1 MKMNWGNKLLLV
13 FAGFAILMST
23 LVYKCMHQNFELVSK
38 DYYNEELRYQD
49 KIDGMNNAN
58 KIGEVKIKED
68 GKQVS
73 IQLPKEVQGLALT
86 GKALFYCPTDSQ
98 KDRDI
103 PVQVNDEGLMLVD
116 KAKLARAH
124 YLVKLNYQ
132 VGNDKYYTEQYLT
145 VE

>member
-1 MKMNWGNKLLLV
+1 MKMTWGNKLLLV
-13 FAGFAILMST
+13 FAAFATLMSVM
-23 LVYKCMHQNFELVSK
+23 VYKCMHQKFELVSN

-49 KIDGMNNAN
+49 KIDGMNNSN
-58 KIGEVKIKED
+58 KISEVQIKEE
-68 GKQVS
+68 GRQIN

-86 GKALFYCPTDSQ
+86 GQALFYCPTDSQ
-98 KDRDI
+98 KDRKI
-103 PVQVNDEGLMLVD
+103 PVQVNDEGLMIVD
-116 KAKLARAH
+116 KAKLSKAH

>member
-13 FAGFAILMST
+13 FAAFAILMST
-23 LVYKCMHQNFELVSK
+23 LVYKCMHQKFELVSA

-58 KIGEVKIKED
+58 KIGEVQIKD
-68 GKQVS
+68 NGAQVS
-73 IQLPKEVQGLALT
+73 IKLPKEVQGLALT
-86 GKALFYCPTDSQ
+86 GQALFYCATDAV
-98 KDRDI
+98 KDRKI
-103 PVQVNDEGLMLVD
+103 PVKVNDEGLMLVD
-116 KAKLARAH
+116 KSKLSKAH